1 MTTYTEMTA
10 RIKRVK
16 TRPNIDRLEKSM
28 KRLYD
33 AGFLTPSQLKRLD
46 TLLMERNAT
55 LES

>member
-1 MTTYTEMTA
+1 MTTYTHLAA
-10 RIKRVK
+10 RIKLVK
-16 TRPNIDRLEKSM
+16 TRSNIDRLEKSM